1 MRRCGSPWRHSPP
14 RPAATAGAMADA
26 SAPRVTY
33 FERDFD
39 FDEHAAEVE
48 ATWDPAVGGGPAPAP
63 TTTRPSG
70 TRRRPRARRRASAV
84 VGGDPSP
91 SSDELTTARQSARW
105 DEFHQHHDAGD
116 FFKERRYL
124 LAEFPALAV
133 DAPTTILEIG
143 CGSGSSCVPIL
154 RANPRARVLACDF
167 SPAAVRCTAR
177 AAARGTSPTDS
188 PRSRATVRGRP
199 RREHRARRRVRGV
212 VAVLLRADA
221 PIRAACLVFVLSA
234 VPPDALPAFLDSVR
248 RAVSPGGVVFFRDY
262 GVYDLPMLR
271 FAPSARRESR
281 VYARGDGTLARF
293 FLVEGGGGR
302 AVRLRWVR
310 DDRSERRGTGAVL
323 LRAQRKQ
330 EEGDQ
335 DATRVRARRLQKIA
349 RRTIFLHCFS
359 TKRVCRVVMKTC
371 KLEARRGEVRRADSC

>member
-14 RPAATAGAMADA
+14 RPAATAGAMADG

-63 TTTRPSG
+63 SVRLVRAERAVAPRATTRGRRWSAATPPRPPTSSPPRASPLAGTNSTSTTTPATSSRSVA
-70 TRRRPRARRRASAV
+70 TS
-84 VGGDPSP
+84 SP
-91 SSDELTTARQSARW
+91 SSPRW
-105 DEFHQHHDAGD
+105 
-116 FFKERRYL
+116 RWTPR
-124 LAEFPALAV
+124 P
-133 DAPTTILEIG
+133 PSSNG

-177 AAARGTSPTDS
+177 AAARLDLADRLAAFTCDP
-188 PRSRATVRGRP
+188 A
-199 RREHRARRRVRGV
+199 RENLAAAAAAAAADAGFP
-212 VAVLLRADA
+212 ADA

-293 FLVEGGGGR
+293 FLVE
-302 AVRLRWVR
+302 
-310 DDRSERRGTGAVL
+310 E
-323 LRAQRKQ
+323 
-330 EEGDQ
+330 
-335 DATRVRARRLQKIA
+335 I
-349 RRTIFLHCFS
+349 
-359 TKRVCRVVMKTC
+359 
-371 KLEARRGEVRRADSC
+371 

>member
-14 RPAATAGAMADA
+14 RPAATAGAMADG

-39 FDEHAAEVE
+39 FEEHAAEVE

-63 TTTRPSG
+63 SVRLV
-70 TRRRPRARRRASAV
+70 RAERAVAPARDDARSAV

-105 DEFHQHHDAGD
+105 DEFHEHHDAGD

-177 AAARGTSPTDS
+177 AAARLGLADRLAAFTCDP
-188 PRSRATVRGRP
+188 
-199 RREHRARRRVRGV
+199 ARDDL
-212 VAVLLRADA
+212 AAAAAAASADA
-221 PIRAACLVFVLSA
+221 GFPADEPIRAAMVVFVVSA
-234 VPPDALPAFLDSVR
+234 VPPDALPAFLASVR
-248 RAVSPGGVVFFRDY
+248 RALPPGGFVFFRDY
-262 GVYDLPMLR
+262 GAYDLPMLR
-271 FAPSARRESR
+271 FAPSARRGGARSR

-293 FLVEGGGGR
+293 FLVDEIRDAFANAGFEE
-302 AVRLRWVR
+302 VTDR
-310 DDRSERRGTGAVL
+310 DDAEPVRYCCVHNENRKKGIKMRRVFVHGVFRKPRERGDESAKIRGA
-323 LRAQRKQ
+323 
-330 EEGDQ
+330 
-335 DATRVRARRLQKIA
+335 AR
-349 RRTIFLHCFS
+349 
-359 TKRVCRVVMKTC
+359 
-371 KLEARRGEVRRADSC
+371 

>member
-1 MRRCGSPWRHSPP
+1 M
-14 RPAATAGAMADA
+14 
-26 SAPRVTY
+26 
-33 FERDFD
+33 
-39 FDEHAAEVE
+39 
-48 ATWDPAVGGGPAPAP
+48 
-63 TTTRPSG
+63 
-70 TRRRPRARRRASAV
+70 

-177 AAARGTSPTDS
+177 AAARLDLADRLAAFTCDP
-188 PRSRATVRGRP
+188 A
-199 RREHRARRRVRGV
+199 RENLAAAAAAAAADAGFP
-212 VAVLLRADA
+212 ADA

-281 VYARGDGTLARF
+281 VYARGDGTSLAFSSSRKFRDAFANAGFEEVTDPNGAEPVRYCCVHNENRKKGIKMRRVFVHGVFRRSREPNDPDDF
-293 FLVEGGGGR
+293 F
-302 AVRLRWVR
+302 
-310 DDRSERRGTGAVL
+310 SRR
-323 LRAQRKQ
+323 RK
-330 EEGDQ
+330 
-335 DATRVRARRLQKIA
+335 
-349 RRTIFLHCFS
+349 
-359 TKRVCRVVMKTC
+359 TKR
-371 KLEARRGEVRRADSC
+371 RREKGYED

>member
-1 MRRCGSPWRHSPP
+1 MRRCGSPWRHSP
-14 RPAATAGAMADA
+14 RPAATAGAMGT

-63 TTTRPSG
+63 SVRLVRAERAVAPRATTRG
-70 TRRRPRARRRASAV
+70 RRWSAAT
-84 VGGDPSP
+84 PSP

-105 DEFHQHHDAGD
+105 DEFHEHHDAGD

-124 LAEFPALAV
+124 LAEFPAAGGGRP
-133 DAPTTILEIG
+133 DHHPRNG

-154 RANPRARVLACDF
+154 RSNPRARVLACDF

-177 AAARGTSPTDS
+177 AAARLDLADRLAAFTCDP
-188 PRSRATVRGRP
+188 
-199 RREHRARRRVRGV
+199 ARDDLAAAASAAAAAGFP
-212 VAVLLRADA
+212 ADE

-248 RAVSPGGVVFFRDY
+248 RA
-262 GVYDLPMLR
+262 LPPRWSCIFSRLR
-271 FAPSARRESR
+271 RVRSSHAQVRTLGSARKSR
-281 VYARGDGTLARF
+281 VREGRTDPRSLFPRRGNPRRVRERGVR
-293 FLVEGGGGR
+293 GG
-302 AVRLRWVR
+302 
-310 DDRSERRGTGAVL
+310 DRSGRRGTGAVL

-349 RRTIFLHCFS
+349 RAERSRRSFRGEGADETS
-359 TKRVCRVVMKTC
+359 TRKKGT
-371 KLEARRGEVRRADSC
+371 KIGGAARRGSSRG